1 VRVERQAPVQQILGK
16 GQGLGWRQLEVI
28 RNAWNAFASPRKWST
43 EGIAGTIASGP
54 AGFVAR
60 TLIHGLIMASMH
72 GRLFAM
78 LGPAGKKK
86 AASPRRF
93 SELALLRRLAM
104 RIGNP
109 SLSRVESGFPAIT
122 QPPLD
127 SRPLSPSRTQRR
139 NPLKSD
145 TFVEADQELT

>member
-1 VRVERQAPVQQILGK
+1 VRVERQAPVEQILGK
-16 GQGLGWRQLEVI
+16 GEGLGWRQLEVI

-60 TLIHGLIMASMH
+60 TLIHGLIMASMQ

-86 AASPRRF
+86 GRISAFGDRRP
-93 SELALLRRLAM
+93 SWPSCGALP
-104 RIGNP
+104 G
-109 SLSRVESGFPAIT
+109 G
-122 QPPLD
+122 
-127 SRPLSPSRTQRR
+127 
-139 NPLKSD
+139 
-145 TFVEADQELT
+145 